1 MTQPVTDDKPPGAPA
16 QFSLSFPNS
25 WWHLD
30 LDPRNRDNAIR
41 RRIEEQT
48 RGQDYVSK
56 DDVDAMVRTTRKIA
70 REAYGQGA
78 LRAAGMFRFIED
90 GSTLM
95 AATVVLRVRAPEDGS
110 ADLAELLLPV
120 AMKNSKNPLGRG
132 TPANSVDMIE
142 LPEAGPAGRITSI
155 EDVDYFGKGT
165 VRTAMMHT
173 IAAVPNSRDFLVI
186 SCTTP
191 NMSLVTEFFEV
202 FEAIS
207 STLRFED

>member
-1 MTQPVTDDKPPGAPA
+1 MTQPLTDRPPGAPGH
-16 QFSLSFPNS
+16 FSLEFPQS

-30 LDPRNRDNAIR
+30 LDPRTRDNAIR

-48 RGQDYVSK
+48 QGQDYVSA
-56 DDVDAMVRTTRKIA
+56 DDVDAMVRTTRSVA

-78 LRAAGMFRFIED
+78 LRAAGMFRFLDD

-110 ADLAELLLPV
+110 ADMAELLMPV
-120 AMKNSKNPLGRG
+120 ALKNARNPLGRG
-132 TPANSVDMIE
+132 TPANSVEMIE
-142 LPEAGPAGRITSI
+142 LPEAGPAGRVTAI
-155 EDVDYFGKGT
+155 EDVDYFGRGH
-165 VRTAMMHT
+165 VRTALMHT

-186 SCTTP
+186 SSTTP
-191 NMSLVTEFFEV
+191 NLSLVTEFFEV
-202 FEAIS
+202 FDAIS